1 MGEYNYKAINAFS
14 KAMLLKN
21 MVTSINEL
29 YVEFAESRS
38 AEFVSL
44 TPQNTDVIMSRVTLS
59 TEFIQKPTSVG
70 YYIII

>member
-1 MGEYNYKAINAFS
+1 
-14 KAMLLKN
+14 MLLKN

-44 TPQNTDVIMSRVTLS
+44 TPQNTDVIMSRVTFS